1 MRRWLR
7 YLAVA
12 ITAATVAL
20 AVAAVVV
27 QVVAESRGVPRPSEA
42 WAGLLLLLAGL
53 APACV
58 GLLVALRRPDARVAW
73 ILIVGAFSVALVIT
87 ADTVA
92 GLVLYED
99 PESAVGRWATV
110 VGEEWPVL
118 FVWPLALAYVF
129 PDGRLPSPRWR
140 PVAVPAAVSA
150 IGVMVLIFVAPE
162 LEGPYGPVPTPWPF
176 ELDEGT
182 FLPVF
187 WTCWAGLLLS
197 LFGGAAALRA
207 RYRAGGPDERR
218 QVLWLAYGALLVP
231 LWLGGGWLL
240 SWLIGPG
247 FYVLDGIALVT
258 FQVWPA
264 VAVAVAV
271 TRHGLYSIDRLYNRT
286 VVYALLT
293 ALLAGTYAVVA
304 LVVGVLAG
312 GSALSASVATL
323 AAALAFRPLRDAVQT
338 IVDRR
343 FARARFDAVRLMRG
357 FLDDVRDGRAEPED
371 VGAVMRLALD
381 DPTAEVL
388 FRLPET
394 GAYADRRGRL
404 HDELPGDERARS
416 AIGRGDRELG
426 ILLHAPA
433 LARGPDVLHAVL
445 DAAAVP
451 VELARLRVELRLQ
464 LAEVESS
471 RARIAQAG
479 YAERRRIERD
489 LHDGAQ
495 QRLVTLGIVLRRM
508 QRSLPREARLLGP
521 AFDAAVDEVAGAIAD
536 LRTIAA
542 GVRPP
547 RLDEG
552 LAAALADLARGAGVP
567 VEVSASSDRAPP
579 EVEAA
584 AYFVACEALTNAV
597 KHGSPTRIVV
607 RTSRENGLL
616 ELLVADDGIGGAAA
630 SMGSGLPGMADR
642 VAAQGGTMTID
653 SPPGAGTRIA
663 VRLPCAS

>member
-12 ITAATVAL
+12 ITAATVVL
-20 AVAAVVV
+20 GVAAVVML
-27 QVVAESRGVPRPSEA
+27 VVAESRGVPRPSEA

-73 ILIVGAFSVALVIT
+73 ILIGGAFSVALVIT

-92 GLVLYED
+92 GLALYED

-140 PVAVPAAVSA
+140 PVAVLAAVSA
-150 IGVMVLIFVAPE
+150 IGVMVLIFLAPE
-162 LEGPYGPVPTPWPF
+162 LEGPYGTVPTPLPF

-187 WTCWAGLLLS
+187 WTCWVGLLLS
-197 LFGGAAALRA
+197 LFGGAAAMRA
-207 RYRAGGPDERR
+207 RYRAGGPDQRR

-240 SWLIGPG
+240 SWLIGPA

-271 TRHGLYSIDRLYNRT
+271 TRHGLYSIDRLFNRT

-304 LVVGVLAG
+304 LVVGMLAG

-371 VGAVMRLALD
+371 VGAVMRLALG

-394 GAYADRRGRL
+394 GAYADHRGRL

-416 AIGRGDRELG
+416 AIGRASSGSSCTPPPWPAGRTCCTPSSMPPRCRWSSRG
-426 ILLHAPA
+426 CGSSCGCSSPRSSPRARGSRRPAMPSGGGSSATCTTGPSSGWSRWGSSCGGCSARFPARRGCSGPRSTRRSTRSRGRSRTCARSRPASARRASTRGWRPRSPTSRAAPA
-433 LARGPDVLHAVL
+433 SP
-445 DAAAVP
+445 
-451 VELARLRVELRLQ
+451 
-464 LAEVESS
+464 S
-471 RARIAQAG
+471 R
-479 YAERRRIERD
+479 
-489 LHDGAQ
+489 
-495 QRLVTLGIVLRRM
+495 
-508 QRSLPREARLLGP
+508 
-521 AFDAAVDEVAGAIAD
+521 
-536 LRTIAA
+536 
-542 GVRPP
+542 
-547 RLDEG
+547 
-552 LAAALADLARGAGVP
+552 
-567 VEVSASSDRAPP
+567 
-579 EVEAA
+579 
-584 AYFVACEALTNAV
+584 
-597 KHGSPTRIVV
+597 
-607 RTSRENGLL
+607 
-616 ELLVADDGIGGAAA
+616 
-630 SMGSGLPGMADR
+630 
-642 VAAQGGTMTID
+642 
-653 SPPGAGTRIA
+653 
-663 VRLPCAS
+663 